1 MIKNNNIG
9 YLQPLLVSIL
19 LTASISACSNAS
31 KTATD
36 APNST
41 ANTGGTQTTEDTKVK
56 QDDAQSDIRKKQ
68 IESDIR
74 AREQR
79 NNALGDPQK
88 RDDSDLASQVRGK
101 LEANIPKGKLTV
113 EAKDAAVTVSGSV
126 TSQDQLNKI
135 EPLARQIKGVKNVLV
150 RAVVSQPQ

>member
-1 MIKNNNIG
+1 MIKNNNSG
-9 YLQPLLVSIL
+9 YLHRLIVSIL
-19 LTASISACSNAS
+19 LAASISACSNAS

-41 ANTGGTQTTEDTKVK
+41 ATNGGAPTTEGTNNQ

-79 NNALGDPQK
+79 NRIVGDPQQ

-113 EAKDAAVTVSGSV
+113 EAKDAAVTVSGTV

-150 RAVVSQPQ
+150 KAVVSQPQ